1 MVEFQER
8 ASPETQKMY
17 LQQIST
23 DSSQKNI
30 DEGTPNSQISTTVS
44 LDVEIPALTSVALF
58 KLYCA
63 QESCQTT
70 GSDSGGLKWNWQV
83 YTFNKFSDDIS
94 AAYLGAALGA
104 AKLACTLVAL
114 LSGSQRPELSQL
126 KKLYSADT
134 FHREETK
141 TQRGEVA
148 HAVTSLADVTTAKS
162 LCPSTSHFLDEL
174 FFLAPKFIPPTKDKH
189 SQTFCVRHKA
199 STPSTPL
206 SATSKVNASSPTIN
220 TSPNDEKSTGE
231 ISTEGISSK
240 EPTQTPHVLSSPV
253 TLRAEGDR
261 TSTKNIMETKLSTT
275 EATVM
280 SQSLSRVVST
290 SQSSDSKTET
300 QSSIKAT
307 ETPVNTSPPEA
318 SSFRTT
324 TLSSISV
331 TTPENISPSQG
342 LENAKNASASTTS
355 PSYSSFILPMVI
367 ALIVITLSVF
377 VLVGLYRMC
386 WKTDPG
392 TQENGNEQPQSDKES
407 VKLLTVKTISHES
420 GEHSAQGK
428 TKN

>member
-1 MVEFQER
+1 MAEILSLEKWKTCSQDRNPCSEVVTVVQVLIELC
-8 ASPETQKMY
+8 PEQR
-17 LQQIST
+17 
-23 DSSQKNI
+23 
-30 DEGTPNSQISTTVS
+30 DEI
-44 LDVEIPALTSVALF
+44 
-58 KLYCA
+58 
-63 QESCQTT
+63 
-70 GSDSGGLKWNWQV
+70 
-83 YTFNKFSDDIS
+83 
-94 AAYLGAALGA
+94 
-104 AKLACTLVAL
+104 
-114 LSGSQRPELSQL
+114 
-126 KKLYSADT
+126 
-134 FHREETK
+134 
-141 TQRGEVA
+141 
-148 HAVTSLADVTTAKS
+148 VTSNNVIYLIK
-162 LCPSTSHFLDEL
+162 LRTS
-174 FFLAPKFIPPTKDKH
+174 
-189 SQTFCVRHKA
+189 
-199 STPSTPL
+199 
-206 SATSKVNASSPTIN
+206 N
-220 TSPNDEKSTGE
+220 
-231 ISTEGISSK
+231 K
-240 EPTQTPHVLSSPV
+240 EPAQMPHVLTPSLV
-253 TLRAEGDR
+253 TLRAEGNG

-280 SQSLSRVVST
+280 SQSLSSAVST

-318 SSFRTT
+318 SSFRTI

-367 ALIVITLSVF
+367 ALIVTTLSVF
-377 VLVGLYRMC
+377 ILVGLYRMC